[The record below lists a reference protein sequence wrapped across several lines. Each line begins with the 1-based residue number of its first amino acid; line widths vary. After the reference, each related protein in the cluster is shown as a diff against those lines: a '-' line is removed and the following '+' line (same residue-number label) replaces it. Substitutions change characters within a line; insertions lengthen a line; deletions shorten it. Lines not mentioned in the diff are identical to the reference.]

1 MKVLITGATSGIG
14 LSLVKLY
21 KSLNYEIV
29 AVGRNTQVLSELKQL
44 GIDTMALD
52 LSDLEECRN
61 QFKLLAQ
68 RYDSIDLAILNAGN
82 CEYVDCKNFDAEL
95 VKRVFDANVMTLAN
109 SIECI
114 LPLLRRSTQAHL
126 VGIASMASYVPLSR
140 AEAYGASKS
149 AVNYLLE
156 SLAIDLLPENI
167 AVTVVNPGFVKTP
180 LTAKNDFPMPFALDV
195 NDAAQI
201 IYQGIVNKKNEIH
214 FPYRLSIPMKI
225 FAILPR
231 VLWRKFAQKFKKV

>member
-21 KSLNYEIV
+21 KSMNCEVI
-29 AVGRNTQVLSELKQL
+29 AVGRNTQVLSELAQL
-44 GIDTMALD
+44 GIDTIALD
-52 LSDLEECRN
+52 LLDLLACRN
-61 QFKLLAQ
+61 QFKLLAE

-95 VKRVFDANVMTLAN
+95 VKRVFDANIITLAN
-109 SIECI
+109 SVECV
-114 LPLLRRSTQAHL
+114 LPLLRKSAQAHL
-126 VGIASMASYVPLSR
+126 VGVASMASYVPLSR

-180 LTAKNDFPMPFALDV
+180 LTAKNDFPMPFALEVDE
-195 NDAAQI
+195 AAEI
-201 IYQGIVNKKNEIH
+201 IHQGILSKKTEIH
-214 FPYRLSIPMKI
+214 FPYSLSIPMKL
-225 FAILPR
+225 FAMLPR
-231 VLWRKFAQKFKKV
+231 GLWRKLAQKFKKV

>member
-126 VGIASMASYVPLSR
+126 VGVASMASYVPLSR

-195 NDAAQI
+195 NDAAEI